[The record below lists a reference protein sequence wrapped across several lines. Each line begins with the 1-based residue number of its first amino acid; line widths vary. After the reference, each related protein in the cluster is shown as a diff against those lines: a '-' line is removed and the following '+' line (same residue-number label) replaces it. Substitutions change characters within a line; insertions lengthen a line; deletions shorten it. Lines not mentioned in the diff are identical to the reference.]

1 MTSRH
6 SLRANEVF
14 NFVQNSF
21 FLYSYCPFL
30 STGSPTS
37 VSTFQAPEKHHI
49 YPFTVMYAKIT
60 LLACLFL
67 CVSAVPSEFRVR
79 PAISKLKSVPT
90 LIQTGPNHEESV
102 GDVYKLDLFAY
113 DRQKPQALNSTREAE
128 ESIRWFVVQLRSFI
142 SKSHFHAS
150 SFKVVSRRLFED
162 LEDIQSLASEAV
174 SESDTLLGQLWFA
187 KRMYDVMDFAA
198 TQLIMCE
205 KYTITTAVFLLR
217 AMIELNV
224 RLLLMFG
231 ANGELDVTITS
242 YRDLLVGH
250 WRTVCCWDEE
260 FRNLKNVPDHVRRL
274 FEDSKVSV
282 ELTIADLF
290 RHMP

>member
-1 MTSRH
+1 
-6 SLRANEVF
+6 
-14 NFVQNSF
+14 
-21 FLYSYCPFL
+21 
-30 STGSPTS
+30 
-37 VSTFQAPEKHHI
+37 
-49 YPFTVMYAKIT
+49 MYAKIT
-60 LLACLFL
+60 ILACLFF

-79 PAISKLKSVPT
+79 PAISKSKSTPT
-90 LIQTGPNHEESV
+90 LIQTGPNQEGIV
-102 GDVYKLDLFAY
+102 GDVYRSDLLAY
-113 DRQKPQALNSTREAE
+113 DRQKPQEFNGTREAE
-128 ESIRWFVVQLRSFI
+128 ESIKWFVVQLRSFI
-142 SKSHFHAS
+142 SKSHFYAS

-174 SESDTLLGQLWFA
+174 SENDTLMGQLWFA

-224 RLLLMFG
+224 QLLLLFD
-231 ANGELDVTITS
+231 ANGNLDVTIPS
-242 YRDLLVGH
+242 YRNLLVGH

-274 FEDSKVSV
+274 FEDSKASV

>member
-1 MTSRH
+1 
-6 SLRANEVF
+6 
-14 NFVQNSF
+14 
-21 FLYSYCPFL
+21 
-30 STGSPTS
+30 
-37 VSTFQAPEKHHI
+37 
-49 YPFTVMYAKIT
+49 MYAIIT
-60 LLACLFL
+60 VLACLFF
-67 CVSAVPSEFRVR
+67 CVSALPSEFRVR
-79 PAISKLKSVPT
+79 PAISKSKSVPT
-90 LIQTGPNHEESV
+90 LIQTGPNQEGIV
-102 GDVYKLDLFAY
+102 GDVYRLDLFAY

-128 ESIRWFVVQLRSFI
+128 ELIRWFVVQLRGFI
-142 SKSHFHAS
+142 LKSHFHAS

-162 LEDIQSLASEAV
+162 LEDIQSLALEALSENFA
-174 SESDTLLGQLWFA
+174 LMGQLWFA

-217 AMIELNV
+217 ATIELNV
-224 RLLLMFG
+224 QLWLLFD
-231 ANGELDVTITS
+231 ANGNLDVTIPL
-242 YRDLLVGH
+242 YRNLLVGH

-274 FEDSKVSV
+274 FEDLKALV